1 MAFWQKNKIL
11 ILTAMTLK
19 EIFDKLNNIAILQ
32 PEISEI
38 IKTGNIYTLNEMR
51 NAKYAVFC
59 AVQDV
64 HNYDAVN
71 DIMNYRF
78 NLYYIDRLTSD
89 KSNKIEVQSTGIET
103 LKNIL
108 KTIER
113 ESDEIELNSI
123 EFNVFTDS
131 FDGLCSGCY
140 CSVTISVPTD
150 GCVDVF
156 ESELDN
162 CF

>member
-1 MAFWQKNKIL
+1 MALWQKNKIL

-19 EIFDKLNNIAILQ
+19 EIFDKLNGIALKQ

-59 AVQDV
+59 AVQTV
-64 HNYDAVN
+64 HTADLEKATNTYQFA
-71 DIMNYRF
+71 
-78 NLYYIDRLTSD
+78 LYYIDRLTSD
-89 KSNKIEVQSTGIET
+89 KDNKIEVQSTAIEC

-108 KTIER
+108 RTLLR
-113 ESDEIELNSI
+113 EEDVDYRNL

-131 FDGLCSGCY
+131 FDGLCAGAYANVAIITPDEGC
-140 CSVTISVPTD
+140 T
-150 GCVDVF
+150 
-156 ESELDN
+156 EL
-162 CF
+162 FG